1 MMDNKTFLIAGIV
14 IACVIGVLAV
24 FFASGDPDGL
34 ESTALY
40 VQGEKELLG
49 HSPEEG
55 DPEAL
60 GTGTAVFEAPF
71 PDYAMSEDLGTPGAV
86 FIFIVGIIL
95 TMIVAIGAVKIIN
108 SVKQ

>member
-1 MMDNKTFLIAGIV
+1 MDNKTFVIVGIV
-14 IACVIGVLAV
+14 LACLIGVIAV
-24 FFASGDPDGL
+24 FLASGDPDGL

-55 DPEAL
+55 DAEAI
-60 GTGTAVFEAPF
+60 GTGITYFEAPF
-71 PDYAMSEDLGTPGAV
+71 PDYSMSGDLGTPGAI
-86 FIFIVGIIL
+86 FIFIVGVIL
-95 TMIVAIGAVKIIN
+95 TMVIAVGAVKLIN

>member
-1 MMDNKTFLIAGIV
+1 MIDNKTFIIAGIV
-14 IACVIGVLAV
+14 IACVIGILAV

-34 ESTALY
+34 ESSALY

-55 DPEAL
+55 DPEAV
-60 GTGTAVFEAPF
+60 GTGIAVFEAPF
-71 PDYAMSEDLGTPGAV
+71 PDYAMGEDLGTLGAV
-86 FIFIVGIIL
+86 FIFIAGIIL
-95 TMIVAIGAVKIIN
+95 TMVVAIGAVKIIS